1 MKPDTIKHR
10 GIITAIHS
18 NSVEVNIVSESACSS
33 CHAKGS
39 CSASDVQEKNIQV
52 QCKTGQYSVGE
63 NVNVNMSKTQGF
75 MAAFWAYIVPLLI
88 LISTLLLSLGT
99 LNEAK
104 AGLISLTSMAT
115 YFLILY
121 LGRGTF
127 FKSFTFK
134 IEKI

>member
-52 QCKTGQYSVGE
+52 QCKASQYSVGE
-63 NVNVNMSKTQGF
+63 KVNVNMAETQGF
-75 MAAFWAYIVPLLI
+75 KAAFWAYMMPLII
-88 LISTLLLSLGT
+88 LIFTMLLSLRT
-99 LNEAK
+99 LNETQ
-104 AGLISLTSMAT
+104 AGVLSLTSMAA